1 MFGALA
7 SRNFALLFSGSFVA
21 NIGVWMQSVAL
32 GWLIYDLTG
41 QASWLGRV
49 GFAQSAPTLLFGLV
63 GGAVFEHRDRKK
75 TMMGAAEPS
84 LLRDRWQGHPR
95 SRL

>member
-75 TMMGAAEPS
+75 TMMGASWEMKAQA
-84 LLRDRWQGHPR
+84 R
-95 SRL
+95 